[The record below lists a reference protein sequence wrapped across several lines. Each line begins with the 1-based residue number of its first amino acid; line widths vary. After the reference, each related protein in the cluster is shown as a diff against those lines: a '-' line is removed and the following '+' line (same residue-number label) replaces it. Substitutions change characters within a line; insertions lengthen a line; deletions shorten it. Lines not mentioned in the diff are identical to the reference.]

1 MIGLGGFIPDDE
13 VLEELSERINLE
25 VDSSFDEDSED
36 KRSLY
41 QWNIYYRFADGVR
54 NNKPRGKAY
63 GSEGVTFQTLFKLL
77 IWHNSDINFIDNYIK
92 TVLPYTDIGEEMQ
105 EWLSSVEDSVL
116 YAYSSLHKRKDG
128 GLDRRYGRDI
138 RAYAD
143 LTKGLEEEQDR
154 NGVTLAREIKDDIAG
169 RLGSGVLPLD
179 PQVNLISTEL
189 RRMRADLPATPRFF
203 ASGQFINALIITC
216 KFEKRR
222 SSWSRDTMA

>member
-13 VLEELSERINLE
+13 VLDELSDRINLE

-41 QWNIYYRFADGVR
+41 QWNIYYRFAGGVR
-54 NNKPRGKAY
+54 NNKPMGKSY
-63 GSEGVTFQTLFKLL
+63 GSKGVTFQNLFRLL
-77 IWHNSDINFIDNYIK
+77 IWHNSDVNFIDNYIN

-116 YAYSSLHKRKDG
+116 YAYGSLHKRRDG
-128 GLDRRYGRDI
+128 GLDRRYRRDI
-138 RAYAD
+138 RAYID
-143 LTKGLEEEQDR
+143 LTKGLEDEQNR
-154 NGVTLAREIKDDIAG
+154 NGVTFAREIKEDIAG
-169 RLGSGVLPLD
+169 RIRSGVLPLD

-203 ASGQFINALIITC
+203 ASGQFINALAITC

-222 SSWSRDTMA
+222 SAWSRDTVA